1 MRIDALR
8 GAFYWG
14 LALVCLA
21 ACLGGAPVA
30 LAQNSGADAGKPTLS
45 GVLIVSMDRILRE
58 SAAGSSVQEQA
69 EALREGLRGALDDRR
84 KQLRDEERELAQ
96 LRASLEREA
105 FDERVADFETKV
117 RELRRDEQRDSG
129 RLQRA
134 VGLARAQ
141 LREQLAGILVQLMTE
156 RGAGVMIDKKQ
167 VLVSANGLDVTDEAI
182 KRLDAVVSRLEVNL
196 TSEPE

>member
-1 MRIDALR
+1 MRRKILALAHALR
-8 GAFYWG
+8 HMAVFICVI
-14 LALVCLA
+14 LCCA
-21 ACLGGAPVA
+21 AVPAA
-30 LAQNSGADAGKPTLS
+30 ARQSGDGDNAALS

-58 SAAGSSVQEQA
+58 SAAGRSVQEQA
-69 EALREGLRGALDDRR
+69 EALRAKLRGALDDRR
-84 KQLRDEERELAQ
+84 KKLRDEERALAN
-96 LRASLEREA
+96 LRNTMERDA
-105 FDERVADFETKV
+105 FDERVADFEAEV
-117 RELRRDEQRDSG
+117 RELRRDEQGDSG

-134 VGLARAQ
+134 VGLARSQ
-141 LREQLAGILVQLMTE
+141 LREQLAGVLVQLMTE

>member
-1 MRIDALR
+1 MRIGVLR
-8 GAFYWG
+8 GAFCWG
-14 LALVCLA
+14 LTLLCIALC
-21 ACLGGAPVA
+21 CGGVPQAKAQSSDSDDAKPV
-30 LAQNSGADAGKPTLS
+30 LS

-58 SAAGSSVQEQA
+58 SAAGGSVQEQA
-69 EALREGLRGALDDRR
+69 ESLRERLRASLDDRR
-84 KQLRDEERELAQ
+84 KKLRDEERELAK
-96 LRASLEREA
+96 LRDTMERDA
-105 FDERVADFETKV
+105 FDERVADFEAQV
-117 RELRRDEQRDSG
+117 RELRRDEQGDSG